1 MSALAL
7 PHSERV
13 RLLRALG
20 VQPLALRRVAQATQR
35 APTPATPP
43 IALQAQQPA
52 ATLPAPRPG
61 VATPADGL
69 ALIVLLPT
77 GAATDPRQQ
86 ALLRA
91 ALLCLPAA
99 LQRAPC
105 VEFSTLD
112 EALPAAAAYLVL
124 GSDAHT
130 ALGRLLPLDHQASA
144 LIEHADAPAEMLA
157 QPARKRTLWRAL
169 KALRGRHARS
179 A

>member
-1 MSALAL
+1 MNALAL
-7 PHSERV
+7 PYAERV

-20 VQPLALRRVAQATQR
+20 VQPLVLRRVAQAAQQ
-35 APTPATPP
+35 
-43 IALQAQQPA
+43 QAQQPA
-52 ATLPAPRPG
+52 ATPAPILG
-61 VATPADGL
+61 VATLTDKL
-69 ALIVLLPT
+69 ALIVLLPA
-77 GAATDPRQQ
+77 GAAADARQQ

-91 ALLCLPAA
+91 ALLCLPNA

-112 EALPAAAAYLVL
+112 GALPAAAAYLVL
-124 GSDAHT
+124 GSEARA
-130 ALGRLLPLDHQASA
+130 ALGRLLPLDAQASA

-157 QPARKRTLWRAL
+157 QPARKRALWRAL

>member
-35 APTPATPP
+35 APTPATP

-52 ATLPAPRPG
+52 ASLSAPRPG

-105 VEFSTLD
+105 IEFSTLD

-124 GSDAHT
+124 GSAART

-144 LIEHADAPAEMLA
+144 LIEHADAPAEILA
-157 QPARKRTLWRAL
+157 QPARKRALWRAL
-169 KALRGRHARS
+169 KALRGRHTRS

>member
-1 MSALAL
+1 MIALAL
-7 PHSERV
+7 PHSERA

-20 VQPLALRRVAQATQR
+20 VQPLVLRRVAQAAQQ
-35 APTPATPP
+35 
-43 IALQAQQPA
+43 QAQQPA
-52 ATLPAPRPG
+52 ATLPAPILG
-61 VATPADGL
+61 VATLADKL
-69 ALIVLLPT
+69 ELIVLLPA
-77 GAATDPRQQ
+77 GAAADARQQ

-91 ALLCLPAA
+91 ALLCLPTA

-124 GSDAHT
+124 GSEARAT
-130 ALGRLLPLDHQASA
+130 LGRLLPLNAQASA

-157 QPARKRTLWRAL
+157 QPTRKRTLWRAL
-169 KALRGRHARS
+169 KALRGRHSRS